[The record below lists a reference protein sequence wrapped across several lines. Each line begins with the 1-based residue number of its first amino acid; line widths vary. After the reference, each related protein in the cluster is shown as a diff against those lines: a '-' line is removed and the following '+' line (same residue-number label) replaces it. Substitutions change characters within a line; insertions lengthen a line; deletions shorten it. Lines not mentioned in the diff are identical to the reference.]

1 VIADLCIGAGIFM
14 TIGYLVP
21 DLPSFSECKYVASVN
36 RIPLFFG
43 IVLYS
48 YEGLPVVLT
57 LRNAMKNPSNFSKRF
72 GVLNVGMIIATM
84 VYLTMGILGYWK
96 YGEGS
101 FDSITLNMGYENM

>member
-1 VIADLCIGAGIFM
+1 M

-21 DLPSFSECKYVASVN
+21 DLPSFSERSYVESFD

-48 YEGLPVVLT
+48 FEGLPVVLT
-57 LRNAMKNPSNFSKRF
+57 LKNAMKNPSNFSKPF
-72 GVLNVGMIIATM
+72 GVLNVGMTIATM

-96 YGEGS
+96 YGDES
-101 FDSITLNMGYENM
+101 FDSITLNIGYGSM